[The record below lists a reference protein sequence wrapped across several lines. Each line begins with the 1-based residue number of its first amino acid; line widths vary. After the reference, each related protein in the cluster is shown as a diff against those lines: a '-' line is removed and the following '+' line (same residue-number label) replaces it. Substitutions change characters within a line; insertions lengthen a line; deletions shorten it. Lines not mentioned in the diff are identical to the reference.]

1 MANYSGAARSNYFR
15 VKDDSAFEEAMA
27 SLPESATS
35 QDDEGRF
42 MVMSTCPDTG
52 GWVTLMEDEKTGEDI
67 EVDLAAIISEHLA
80 DDEVAVLMEAG
91 HEKLRY
97 ISGYAQAI
105 NARGERRTVSLAD
118 IYDLARELGPNV
130 TEATY

>member
-15 VKDDSAFEEAMA
+15 VKDDSAFEEAM
-27 SLPESATS
+27 SGLPEIAVN

-52 GWVTLMEDEKTGEDI
+52 GWVTLMEDEATGEDV
-67 EVDLAAIISEHLA
+67 EVDLAAIIAEHLA

-97 ISGYAQAI
+97 ISGYAEAI
-105 NARGERRTVSLAD
+105 NAKGERRTVSLSD
-118 IYDLARELGPNV
+118 IYGLARELGSNI